1 MKIDGIALSEELKML
16 RTGGSVQ
23 SPKDML
29 GVEGANDSEK
39 VSFSELLGRQL
50 SNANSLGLQADRAME
65 AAVAGEVAQPHST
78 IIAVQKASISLTLM
92 MSIKERLERA
102 YQELIRTPLG

>member
-1 MKIDGIALSEELKML
+1 MKIGSIPISEELKML
-16 RTGGSVQ
+16 RSGGVMQ
-23 SPKDML
+23 TPKQTVDIESTN
-29 GVEGANDSEK
+29 EGEK
-39 VSFSELLGRQL
+39 LSFSELLGQQL
-50 SNANSLGLQADRAME
+50 SNANALGLEADKALAQE
-65 AAVAGEVAQPHST
+65 VAGENVQPHST

>member
-1 MKIDGIALSEELKML
+1 MKIGSIPISEELKML
-16 RTGGSVQ
+16 RNGGMQAPKQTTDLDSV
-23 SPKDML
+23 
-29 GVEGANDSEK
+29 NDGEK
-39 VSFSELLGRQL
+39 LSFSELLGQQI
-50 SNANSLGLQADRAME
+50 SNANSLGLEADKALE
-65 AAVAGEVAQPHST
+65 SAVAGENAQPHST